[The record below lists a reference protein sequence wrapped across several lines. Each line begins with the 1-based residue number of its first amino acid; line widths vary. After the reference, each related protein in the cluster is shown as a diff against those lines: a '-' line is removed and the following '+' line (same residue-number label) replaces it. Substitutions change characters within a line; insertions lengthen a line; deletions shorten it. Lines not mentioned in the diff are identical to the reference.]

1 MTGARAAMEPL
12 LFLCHRLPYPP
23 NKGDKVRS
31 YHFLEH
37 LAGRYRVFLGTF
49 VDDPADWQH
58 VERLKALCAD
68 VHVELLSP
76 RARRVG
82 SATGFLTGEALTL
95 PYFRSRRL
103 RAWVQATTRRE
114 GIKRA
119 FAFSSPMAQYL
130 VDVPQVRRFI
140 DFVDLDSAKW
150 GDYART
156 RRWPISALYAR
167 EARRLLCFERDVARG
182 AEAVIFVTE
191 DEARLFH
198 KAAPESA
205 VRIMSIRNGV
215 DSDYFS
221 PAHDFESPF
230 AAGERPVVFTGA
242 MDYWP
247 NVDAVLWFAREV
259 LPEIRRRDPAARF
272 YVVGMN
278 PDAAIR
284 ALGNDPATVVT
295 GRVSDV
301 RPYLKHARV
310 VVAPLR
316 VARGIQN
323 KVLEAMAMAKP
334 TVLTPATAAA
344 LSALQ
349 GAEIE
354 VAAEPREFAAKV
366 LESMDPVRGE
376 GMGML
381 ARSRVLADYA
391 WPASFKVLDELLERD
406 RAPSVAAVLSPANDV
421 RHALPAK
428 VIAR

>member
-1 MTGARAAMEPL
+1 MIGARAAMDPL

-31 YHFLEH
+31 YHFLRH
-37 LAGRYRVFLGTF
+37 LAGRYRIFLGTF

-58 VERLKALCAD
+58 VEPLRALCAD
-68 VHVELLSP
+68 VHVERLSP

-82 SATGFLTGEALTL
+82 SAVGFLTGEALTL
-95 PYFRSRRL
+95 PYFRSRQL
-103 RAWVQATTRRE
+103 QAWVQAIARRE

-119 FAFSSPMAQYL
+119 FAYSSPMAQYL
-130 VDVPQVRRFI
+130 FDLPHIRRVI

-156 RRWPISALYAR
+156 RRWPVSALYAR
-167 EARRLLCFERDVARG
+167 EARRLLCFEKDAARRT
-182 AEAVIFVTE
+182 EAVTFVTE
-191 DEARLFH
+191 QETKLFRH
-198 KAAPESA
+198 EAPESA
-205 VRIMSIRNGV
+205 DRVMTIRNGV
-215 DSDYFS
+215 DSEYFS
-221 PAHDFESPF
+221 PAHDFDSPF
-230 AAGERPVVFTGA
+230 PPGERAIVFTGA

-247 NVDAVLWFAREV
+247 NVDAVVWFARDV

-278 PDAAIR
+278 PDASVR
-284 ALGNDPATVVT
+284 VLGNDPGTIVT

-334 TVLTPATAAA
+334 TVATPAAA
-344 LSALQ
+344 SALTALP
-349 GAEIE
+349 GTELE
-354 VAAEPREFAAKV
+354 VAADAHAFAEKV
-366 LESMDPVRGE
+366 LEAMDPLRGE
-376 GMGML
+376 RMGRL

-391 WPASFKVLDELLERD
+391 WPASLKLLDELLERGG
-406 RAPSVAAVLSPANDV
+406 AISEVAASPAANDV
-421 RHALPAK
+421 RPALHAK
-428 VIAR
+428 VLER

>member
-31 YHFLEH
+31 CHFLKH
-37 LAGRYRVFLGTF
+37 LARRYRVFLGTF

-58 VERLKALCAD
+58 VESVKALCAD
-68 VHVELLSP
+68 VHVELFSP

-82 SATGFLTGEALTL
+82 STTGFLTGEALTL

-114 GIKRA
+114 GITRA
-119 FAFSSPMAQYL
+119 FAYSSPMAQYL
-130 VDVPQVRRFI
+130 ADVPHVRRFI

-156 RRWPISALYAR
+156 RRWPVSALYAR
-167 EARRLLCFERDVARG
+167 EARRLLCFEKEVARG
-182 AEAVIFVTE
+182 AEAVILVTE
-191 DEARLFH
+191 GEAQLFR
-198 KAAPESA
+198 KEAPESA
-205 VRIMSIRNGV
+205 GRIMSIRNGV
-215 DSDYFS
+215 DSEYFS

-230 AAGERPVVFTGA
+230 ATGEPALVFTGA

-247 NVDAVLWFAREV
+247 NVDAVVWFAREV
-259 LPEIRRRDPAARF
+259 LPEIRRRDPAVRF

-278 PDAAIR
+278 PDAAVR
-284 ALGNDPATVVT
+284 ALGNDSAIIVT
-295 GRVSDV
+295 GRVTDV
-301 RPYLKHARV
+301 RPYLQHARV

-334 TVLTPATAAA
+334 VVLTPGTAAA
-344 LSALQ
+344 LSARPGIEL
-349 GAEIE
+349 E
-354 VAAEPREFAAKV
+354 VAAEAPGFAAKV
-366 LESMDPVRGE
+366 LAAMDPARGE
-376 GMGML
+376 RMGML
-381 ARSRVLADYA
+381 ARARVLADYA
-391 WPASFKVLDELLERD
+391 WPASFGLLDELLERD
-406 RAPSVAAVLSPANDV
+406 RATSAAAVAAPVNSA
-421 RHALPAK
+421 RHAVPAEAS
-428 VIAR
+428 AR

>member
-1 MTGARAAMEPL
+1 MDSL

-31 YHFLEH
+31 YHFLKH

-49 VDDPADWQH
+49 VDDPADWKH
-58 VERLKALCAD
+58 VESLKALCAD

-76 RARRVG
+76 RVRRLW
-82 SATGFLTGEALTL
+82 SAGGLLAGEALTV

-119 FAFSSPMAQYL
+119 FAYSSPMAQYL
-130 VDVPQVRRFI
+130 ADVPDVRCFI

-150 GDYART
+150 ADYART
-156 RRWPISALYAR
+156 RRWPASALYAR
-167 EARRLLCFERDVARG
+167 EARRLLSFEKDVASR
-182 AEAVIFVTE
+182 AEAVVFVTAE
-191 DEARLFH
+191 EAQLFR

-205 VRIMSIRNGV
+205 GRILTIRNGV
-215 DSDYFS
+215 DSEYFS
-221 PAHDFESPF
+221 PAHDFASPF
-230 AAGERPVVFTGA
+230 AAGERAIVFTGA

-247 NVDAVLWFAREV
+247 NVDAVTWFTREV

-278 PDAAIR
+278 PDAAVR
-284 ALGNDPATVVT
+284 NLQDDSATVVT

-310 VVAPLR
+310 VVAPMR

-323 KVLEAMAMAKP
+323 KVLEAMAMARP
-334 TVLTPATAAA
+334 TVVTPATAAA
-344 LSALQ
+344 LSALR
-349 GAEIE
+349 GAEVE
-354 VAAEPREFAAKV
+354 VAAEARGFAAKV

-376 GMGML
+376 RMGLL
-381 ARSRVLADYA
+381 ARARVLADYT
-391 WPASFKVLDELLERD
+391 WPASFRLLDELLERD
-406 RAPSVAAVLSPANDV
+406 RATSGIPLAARSNDA

-428 VIAR
+428 GMAR